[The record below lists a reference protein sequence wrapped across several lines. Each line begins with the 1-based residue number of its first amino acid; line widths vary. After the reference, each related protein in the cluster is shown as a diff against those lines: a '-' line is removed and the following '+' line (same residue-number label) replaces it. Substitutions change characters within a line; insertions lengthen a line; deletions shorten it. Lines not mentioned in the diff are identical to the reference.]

1 MSAIT
6 NSTTANPMA
15 DFDKTT
21 STWGPITMLAGM
33 IAMLSGPIMLVA
45 FGGYSIEP
53 MTLVTCVVAIAAVMG
68 VIWVIEPI
76 SYFPILGPGAM
87 YQAFLIGNISTKLLP
102 AAVTAQE
109 SIKAKPGTPQ
119 AQIAAALAICSA
131 ALIHVIGLML
141 IVGVFGQW
149 LLTVFPADVLGA
161 VTTYVVPA
169 VLGAFVMQNVIGN
182 RKQPKLIVTAL
193 IVGIVVIY
201 GLAPLTPALAIAAP
215 FLGVVLTAVIAM
227 LMFKPAP
234 KTESTESTESTDSTV
249 SAGSTDASSQPDERS
264 QPLASP
270 RAEASKQD

>member
-6 NSTTANPMA
+6 HSITANPMA

-33 IAMLSGPIMLVA
+33 AAMLSGPIMLLA

-53 MTLVTCVVAIAAVMG
+53 ITLVTCVVAIAAVMG

-149 LLTVFPADVLGA
+149 LLTVNPADVLGA

-182 RKQPKLIVTAL
+182 RGQPKLIVTAL

-201 GLAPLTPALAIAAP
+201 GLAPLAPALANAAP

-234 KTESTESTESTDSTV
+234 KVEATEATESTV
-249 SAGSTDASSQPDERS
+249 SAEAGA

-270 RAEASKQD
+270 RGEAAKQD